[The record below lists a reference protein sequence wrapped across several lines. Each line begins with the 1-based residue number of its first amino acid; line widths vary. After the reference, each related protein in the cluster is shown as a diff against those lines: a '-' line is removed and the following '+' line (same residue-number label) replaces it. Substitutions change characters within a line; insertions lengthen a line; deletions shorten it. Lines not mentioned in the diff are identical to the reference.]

1 MALKGMSTTLVIIVA
16 AIVILITA
24 LVVITIF
31 GGGMQNF
38 LGILNPWA
46 SGTTAVAQCQ
56 GICQQLCL
64 TYGKAGEPSG
74 WSTAQATHE
83 GELNYCKD
91 IMSCSC
97 ADFNIGPGCGTRSI
111 TNCAGT
117 DGKCKLNSAGTACEA
132 VS

>member
-24 LVVITIF
+24 LVVVTVF

-38 LGILNPWA
+38 LGFLNPWA
-46 SGTTAVAQCQ
+46 SQTTQLAQCQ

-64 TYGKAGEPSG
+64 THTGSGQPSG
-74 WSTAQATHE
+74 WDTYQITE
-83 GELNYCKD
+83 GTSVTYCKD

-111 TNCAGT
+111 TNCAGS

-132 VS
+132 V